1 MTLVDCPHPA
11 FSGMLNSEDN
21 SRLQLKIAPDERHE
35 EFSAEGS
42 VNSFFKFLGDGDK
55 EFTTRTK
62 PQVALTETH
71 LIAHQ

>member
-1 MTLVDCPHPA
+1 
-11 FSGMLNSEDN
+11 MLNSEDN

-42 VNSFFKFLGDGDK
+42 VNSFFKFLGDGDN
-55 EFTTRTK
+55 EFTTTRTK
-62 PQVALTETH
+62 PQVALTETR